1 MSQEGARQRLSM
13 WRRSTILGAV
23 AALIAAACSIWWLSH
38 RRSLPDAL
46 TLYGNVDLPFNGSER
61 IAAVLAEEGDRVRKG
76 QLLARLDTSRLA
88 PQVAQA
94 EAQAAAQ
101 RAVVERMHH
110 GSRPEEIAQAR
121 ANLAQA
127 EADAL
132 NAREQFLRQTILLG
146 SDATSRQNFDN
157 AKAAA
162 RMAQAR
168 VELNRKAL

>member
-1 MSQEGARQRLSM
+1 M

-46 TLYGNVDLPFNGSER
+46 TLYGNVDLRQVDLPFNGSER

-88 PQVAQA
+88 PQVAQV

-127 EADAL
+127 EAPPP
-132 NAREQFLRQTILLG
+132 
-146 SDATSRQNFDN
+146 ATGTACWPEHVSCRQNP
-157 AKAAA
+157 
-162 RMAQAR
+162 
-168 VELNRKAL
+168 ALKMVSCSCSSETCLASTSPR